1 MEKEFTEG
9 DAFVAAYSEYF
20 GVVYK
25 EALKYSGNHHIAEE
39 IAQDAFFTAYIQCGS
54 ESKQQIKIW
63 MLMFARYRA
72 MNYIRDHKREVPLA
86 EITMSEDRYP
96 NSLIDD
102 SSEDQVVALLKE
114 KCFRELGID
123 IFQELYQKNARW
135 YKAVTL
141 VYYADM
147 PQKEVAKRM
156 GITLNALEGIL
167 KRARKW
173 MIKRYKDQYDRL
185 TRYIKNRWDVQ
196 PPVFYI
202 KVCKRICRWQILYIR
217 SIDENASGLVSGSS
231 LDQIN
236 DGVDRILLRRILHG
250 LNVCFTILIQVH
262 DRIKKNIMIK
272 LFLFKN
278 DTVALT
284 FERTGI

>member
-39 IAQDAFFTAYIQCGS
+39 IAQDAFFTAYIQFGS
-54 ESKQQIKIW
+54 ESKQQIRTW

-86 EITMSEDRYP
+86 EITMADDRYP

-102 SSEDQVVALLKE
+102 SSEDRVVALLKE
-114 KCFRELGID
+114 QCFHELGI
-123 IFQELYQKNARW
+123 
-135 YKAVTL
+135 
-141 VYYADM
+141 DM

-185 TRYIKNRWDVQ
+185 
-196 PPVFYI
+196 
-202 KVCKRICRWQILYIR
+202 
-217 SIDENASGLVSGSS
+217 
-231 LDQIN
+231 
-236 DGVDRILLRRILHG
+236 
-250 LNVCFTILIQVH
+250 H
-262 DRIKKNIMIK
+262 DI
-272 LFLFKN
+272 
-278 DTVALT
+278 
-284 FERTGI
+284 

>member
-25 EALKYSGNHHIAEE
+25 EALKYSGNHHIAE
-39 IAQDAFFTAYIQCGS
+39 
-54 ESKQQIKIW
+54 
-63 MLMFARYRA
+63 
-72 MNYIRDHKREVPLA
+72 
-86 EITMSEDRYP
+86 DR
-96 NSLIDD
+96 
-102 SSEDQVVALLKE
+102 VVALLKE
-114 KCFRELGID
+114 QCFHELGID
-123 IFQELYQKNARW
+123 IFRELYQKNARW

-185 TRYIKNRWDVQ
+185 
-196 PPVFYI
+196 
-202 KVCKRICRWQILYIR
+202 
-217 SIDENASGLVSGSS
+217 
-231 LDQIN
+231 
-236 DGVDRILLRRILHG
+236 
-250 LNVCFTILIQVH
+250 H
-262 DRIKKNIMIK
+262 DI
-272 LFLFKN
+272 
-278 DTVALT
+278 
-284 FERTGI
+284 

>member
-39 IAQDAFFTAYIQCGS
+39 IAQDAFFTAYIQFGS
-54 ESKQQIKIW
+54 ESKQQIRTW

-86 EITMSEDRYP
+86 EITMADDRYP

-102 SSEDQVVALLKE
+102 SSE
-114 KCFRELGID
+114 
-123 IFQELYQKNARW
+123 
-135 YKAVTL
+135 AVTL

-185 TRYIKNRWDVQ
+185 
-196 PPVFYI
+196 
-202 KVCKRICRWQILYIR
+202 
-217 SIDENASGLVSGSS
+217 
-231 LDQIN
+231 
-236 DGVDRILLRRILHG
+236 
-250 LNVCFTILIQVH
+250 H
-262 DRIKKNIMIK
+262 DI
-272 LFLFKN
+272 
-278 DTVALT
+278 
-284 FERTGI
+284 